1 MFLNDYYNEAEGAIR
16 VSRQQASDFAKK
28 VAGDFNPIHD
38 EDAKRFCVPGDLL
51 FALVLNQYG
60 LSQHMH
66 FTFSGMV
73 GDGVQ
78 LIFPDTG
85 AEPITIRDS
94 NGKDY
99 LSIER
104 EGQTS
109 KDPDLIQNL
118 TQRYVEFSG
127 QTFPHILVPLMA
139 QHQVMINPE
148 RPLVIYESM
157 TIDMKRLDIKDPQ
170 LELSHSTLDV
180 EGKRGNVCLE
190 FSLKAAGEVVGKG
203 KKNMVLS
210 GLRAFEQ
217 ETIDQLVNQYS
228 ARKQAY
234 RNELGQYAFNG
245 SS

>member
-1 MFLNDYYNEAEGAIR
+1 MFLDGYYDDNEGTIF
-16 VSRQQASDFAKK
+16 VSPRQASDFAKN

-60 LSQHMH
+60 LSQQMN
-66 FTFSGMV
+66 FAFSGMV
-73 GDGVQ
+73 GDGVK
-78 LIFPDTG
+78 LIFPEAG
-85 AEPITIRDS
+85 NEPITIRDS
-94 NGKDY
+94 SGKDY

-104 EGQTS
+104 NGDNST
-109 KDPDLIQNL
+109 DPALIQNL
-118 TQRYVEFSG
+118 TRRYVEFSG

-139 QHQVMINPE
+139 QHHVMINPD

-157 TIDMKRLDIKDPQ
+157 AINMERLDINDPQ

-180 EGKRGNVCLE
+180 DGKRGSVCLE
-190 FSLKAAGEVVGKG
+190 FCIKEDNKVVGSG

-210 GLRAFEQ
+210 GLREYEQ
-217 ETIDQLVNQYS
+217 ASIDELTNNYA

-234 RNELGQYAFNG
+234 IR
-245 SS
+245 

>member
-1 MFLNDYYNEAEGAIR
+1 MFLNNYYNSNSESIN

-28 VAGDFNPIHD
+28 IAGDFNPIHD

-51 FALVLNQYG
+51 FALVLNNYG
-60 LSQHMH
+60 LSQHMN

-73 GDGVQ
+73 GDGVD
-78 LIFPDTG
+78 LVFPEASNG
-85 AEPITIRDS
+85 SITISDS

-104 EGQTS
+104 EGDTS
-109 KDPDLIQNL
+109 NDPDLIQTL
-118 TQRYVEFSG
+118 TRRYVEFSG

-139 QHQVMINPE
+139 EHKVMINPD

-157 TIDMKRLDIKDPQ
+157 SINMNRLDIKDPQ

-180 EGKRGNVCLE
+180 DGKRGSVCLE
-190 FSLKAAGEVVGKG
+190 FILKSEGEVVGTG

-210 GLRAFEQ
+210 GLREFEQ
-217 ETIDQLVNQYS
+217 ETIDQLVNNYA
-228 ARKQAY
+228 ARKESY
-234 RNELGQYAFNG
+234 I
-245 SS
+245 S